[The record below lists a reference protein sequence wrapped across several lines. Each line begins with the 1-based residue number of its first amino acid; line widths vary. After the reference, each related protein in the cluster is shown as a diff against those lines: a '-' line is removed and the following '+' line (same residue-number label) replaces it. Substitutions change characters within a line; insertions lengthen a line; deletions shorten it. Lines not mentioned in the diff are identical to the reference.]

1 MWRIEERWKWFVM
14 VMGLF
19 GVLFIDRKIG
29 IYGHIKKIFGTYI
42 IIIITL

>member
-29 IYGHIKKIFGTYI
+29 IYMDTYQKDI
-42 IIIITL
+42 RYI